1 MRSRAA
7 KAAVLGVLAP
17 TRSELNAFVGE
28 AEAGLSVP
36 EVGGARRYRFDD
48 VEVIGIVAGQGSRRS
63 AANLQRTLESGLI
76 GELLVV
82 GVAGGTLP
90 GQVPGDLL
98 VGDGAGPMFA
108 HPTPADPG
116 TVEALT
122 EALQDR
128 GTPARVGPLATV
140 DDVARTDEKRRLG
153 DAGFVGVDMETHA
166 LLSGARRAGI
176 PAAGL
181 RVVLDPL
188 GRDIPRSVAALA
200 AAQGGR
206 LWPDILGLVRWPVE
220 VSAIVRFMRDMG
232 TALRTLGEVAEPAVR
247 AVSDE
252 G

>member
-1 MRSRAA
+1 MRSSAA
-7 KAAVLGVLAP
+7 TAAVLGVLAP
-17 TRSELNAFVGE
+17 TRSELNAFVGH
-28 AEAGLSVP
+28 AVAGLSVP
-36 EVGGARRYRFDD
+36 EVGGGRRYRFDD

-63 AANLQRTLESGLI
+63 AAKLRRTLESGLI

-122 EALQDR
+122 EALQAR

-232 TALRTLGEVAEPAVR
+232 TALRILGEVAEPAVR

>member
-7 KAAVLGVLAP
+7 AAAALGVLAP
-17 TRSELNAFVGE
+17 TRSELNAFMGE
-28 AEAGLSVP
+28 AAAGLSVP

-63 AANLQRTLESGLI
+63 AANLQRTLESRLI
-76 GELLVV
+76 GQLLVV

-90 GQVPGDLL
+90 GQAPGDVL

-116 TVEALT
+116 TVEALI
-122 EALQDR
+122 EALQSH

-140 DDVARTDEKRRLG
+140 DDVAWTGEKRRLG
-153 DAGFVGVDMETHA
+153 EAGFVGVDMETHA

-188 GRDIPRSVAALA
+188 ERDIPRSVAALA

-206 LWPDILGLVRWPVE
+206 LWPDIMGLVRWPVE
-220 VSAIVRFMRDMG
+220 VTAIMTFMRDMG
-232 TALRTLGEVAEPAVR
+232 TALEALR
-247 AVSDE
+247 AVGKLTAQALRE
-252 G
+252 AR